1 MKKDDDR
8 RELTGKVVLSDQVA
22 TKFLTEKESL
32 ALQTG
37 MAIYDGIL
45 EKLES
50 QNHGELPVG
59 AEDDAVEQA
68 DQIVAGFGDA
78 LEKWAKGFR
87 SVFTSGK
94 G

>member
-1 MKKDDDR
+1 MENDKKA
-8 RELTGKVVLSDQVA
+8 LAGKTVLSDQVA
-22 TKFLTEKESL
+22 TQFLSEKESL

-45 EKLES
+45 EKLER
-50 QNHGELPVG
+50 QNHGELPAG
-59 AEDDAVEQA
+59 AEDDAVEKA
-68 DQIVAGFGDA
+68 DQVVAGFGNA

>member
-1 MKKDDDR
+1 MNKDKQ
-8 RELTGKVVLSDQVA
+8 ELAGKTVLSDQVA
-22 TKFLTEKESL
+22 MQFLSEKESL

-45 EKLES
+45 DKLES
-50 QNHGELPVG
+50 QNRGEPLVG
-59 AEDDAVEQA
+59 AEDDAVEKA
-68 DQIVAGFGDA
+68 DQIVPGFGNA